1 MARSLTV
8 HSTFQ
13 QLWEYPWKIATLL
26 TVCQDTRTPDK
37 SSDYLSP
44 VKLLLVCLLACLL
57 VVLLLLILFIYLLIF
72 VSMTKKSSGERMEYE
87 MIGMYKLRKVF
98 THLLENWFR
107 ERCSDMEMTV
117 ILWRHHMPT
126 STCYCHTPFC
136 MNNINKLK
144 CLDPSRHQT
153 SVNLNNAMKLVTDHT
168 LLCRLPV
175 SRQTPPQEDA
185 N

>member
-1 MARSLTV
+1 MRIPLENSNTPYCLPG
-8 HSTFQ
+8 H
-13 QLWEYPWKIATLL
+13 
-26 TVCQDTRTPDK
+26 QDTGQKQWLPQ
-37 SSDYLSP
+37 SCQAVACLFVS
-44 VKLLLVCLLACLL
+44 LLVGGA
-57 VVLLLLILFIYLLIF
+57 IIINIIYLF
-72 VSMTKKSSGERMEYE
+72 TYFCKHDKKSSGERMEYE

-117 ILWRHHMPT
+117 ILWRHHNPT